1 MTDDPRYSRGY
12 AAPGDDTREVVRP
25 SLPNRPAAAGPS
37 ANASPGGAPSKQPQ
51 QSLGDLPLP
60 PELSPRKKD
69 KRSQRRREQAY
80 AGGAGDAPPDQHG
93 YPGQYGQPDGPPDQ
107 FGPPPRVRSR
117 RRFGWGKRILT
128 AFVVLLLLF
137 VGLLLYWDTKLTR
150 VDALGGYDGRP
161 KSQGTNWLLIGSDS
175 RADLSEDQ
183 KKDLA
188 TGDAAGT
195 RTDTIMLVH
204 TGSNGTS
211 LVSLPRD
218 SFVPI
223 PGHGRNKLNAA
234 FALGGAKLLTRTV
247 EEATG
252 LRIDHFAQIGFGGFA
267 DMVDSVGG
275 VNICVDKAINDPKA
289 GLDLQAGCQKLNGP
303 QALGYV
309 RTRATANADLD
320 RVQRQRQFLAALVS
334 QSAKPTVLINPFRAI
349 PLGSNA
355 VDSLTVDKGTHIW
368 SVARL
373 GLALRGL
380 SGGSGVTATVPIG
393 STGPVSGI
401 GDVVNWDRTNA
412 TRLFE
417 ALDKDDPVPSDLVQ
431 R

>member
-12 AAPGDDTREVVRP
+12 AAPGDDTRGMVRP
-25 SLPNRPAAAGPS
+25 SFPPRDASPPS
-37 ANASPGGAPSKQPQ
+37 AQPPSKPPPRP
-51 QSLGDLPLP
+51 LGDLPLP

-69 KRSQRRREQAY
+69 KRSQRRRE
-80 AGGAGDAPPDQHG
+80 AGYGGPGGAPPDQQG
-93 YPGQYGQPDGPPDQ
+93 YPGQPY
-107 FGPPPRVRSR
+107 PPRARPR
-117 RRFGWGKRILT
+117 RRFGWGKRLLT

-137 VGLLLYWDTKLTR
+137 VGLMLYWDTKLTR

-161 KSQGTNWLLIGSDS
+161 KSEGTNWLLIGSDS
-175 RADLSEDQ
+175 RADLTEEQ

-195 RTDTIMLVH
+195 RTDTIMLIH
-204 TGSNGTS
+204 TGGNGTS

-218 SFVPI
+218 SYVPI

-234 FALGGAKLLTRTV
+234 FSLGGAKLLTRTV

-252 LRIDHFAQIGFGGFA
+252 LRINHFAQIGFGGFA
-267 DMVDSVGG
+267 GMVDSVGG

-289 GLDLQAGCQKLNGP
+289 GLNLQAGCQKLNGA

-334 QSAKPTVLINPFRAI
+334 QSTKPLVLINPFRSI

-355 VDSLTVDKGTHIW
+355 VDSLTVDNGTHIW

-373 GLALRGL
+373 GLAMRSL
-380 SGGSGVTATVPIG
+380 SGSSGVTATVPIA
-393 STGPVSGI
+393 STGPVSGV
-401 GDVVNWDRTNA
+401 GDVVNWDRANA
-412 TRLFE
+412 LRLFE
-417 ALDKDDPVPSDLVQ
+417 ALDKDDKVPDDLVQ